1 MTTNTYTLELPATK
15 ETLNQLVA
23 KLCAE
28 NEPDARVTLVL
39 GTCSLVCMDP
49 ADRRE
54 FGTLVKQVEAVYV
67 LRNRLQMLSASYT
80 LAVPATD
87 ETIYQLVV
95 KISEENEPDER
106 VTLMYGTSCL
116 LCADPEEREVFGT
129 LVKQM
134 EAVFV
139 LWNSLRT
146 RAAILSKCALVQST

>member
-39 GTCSLVCMDP
+39 GTCSLVCMDS
-49 ADRRE
+49 AERRE
-54 FGTLVKQVEAVYV
+54 
-67 LRNRLQMLSASYT
+67 
-80 LAVPATD
+80 
-87 ETIYQLVV
+87 
-95 KISEENEPDER
+95 
-106 VTLMYGTSCL
+106 
-116 LCADPEEREVFGT
+116 FGT

>member
-54 FGTLVKQVEAVYV
+54 FGTLVKQ
-67 LRNRLQMLSASYT
+67 
-80 LAVPATD
+80 
-87 ETIYQLVV
+87 
-95 KISEENEPDER
+95 
-106 VTLMYGTSCL
+106 
-116 LCADPEEREVFGT
+116 
-129 LVKQM
+129 M